1 MKRIIML
8 SVSAILLAGCADKQ
22 QYEAAILEEMHKEAD
37 IKDYKIAPE
46 YMAKCVFEKTTANM
60 PGVFPIDPQRLQ
72 AYRNYTKMLTLPKSA
87 DPKKTLDELRVEFG
101 SPKAFAEAHANYTES
116 LVECYTTVISESEE
130 ELKEKAAE
138 EKAVAEEKATAD
150 AKVAADATATE
161 EKNSAPK

>member
-60 PGVFPIDPQRLQ
+60 PGIFPIDL
-72 AYRNYTKMLTLPKSA
+72 
-87 DPKKTLDELRVEFG
+87 
-101 SPKAFAEAHANYTES
+101 
-116 LVECYTTVISESEE
+116 
-130 ELKEKAAE
+130 
-138 EKAVAEEKATAD
+138 
-150 AKVAADATATE
+150 
-161 EKNSAPK
+161 